1 MTASEVFEAVTG
13 SGSSDFAMLVAIL
26 NRRGAWCLIG
36 GLAVNC
42 YVEPV
47 YTLDADIVVAASE
60 LSAIKG
66 DLIHAGFSVE
76 EFPHSLNATMP
87 KSDLRIQFTLDS
99 RYQGFV
105 KNTKIQEVLD
115 QQVPVASLE
124 NIVTGKI
131 WAWSDER
138 RRLSKCKKDEL
149 YTPEDFTDEHRMIAE
164 TTRQFID
171 NEVIP
176 HIDELE
182 KHDWKLAR
190 ELVRKAADLGL
201 IGANIPEEYG
211 GLGLDQ
217 TSGALVGENIG
228 RCASF
233 ATTLGAESGIGLLP
247 IIYFGTEAA
256 KEKYLPRIASGELIT
271 AYALTEAG
279 SGSDAMAAKATAR
292 LSDDGTHYVLN
303 GEKMFITNGGFAD
316 IFIVFA
322 KVDGDKF
329 SAFIVERQ
337 EGLSPGAE
345 EHKMGI
351 KGSSTTPLVLAD
363 AKAPLENLLGEIG
376 KGHKIAFNTLN
387 IGRFKLGAMC
397 IGGMKLMLHESIR
410 YANERQQFGKSISSF
425 GAIKSKLGEMAIRT
439 WVGEAMIYRT
449 LGMIETAIGDTTDP
463 DAKRR
468 AIEEYS
474 AECSIIKVALSEYC
488 DYLADE
494 MVQIF
499 GGYGYSADYPA
510 ERAYRDSRINRI
522 FEGTNEINRML
533 IPGRLMKSAL
543 SGRLALLPAAQA
555 LMDEILTPQMAGF
568 DYDEGLLAAEEKLA
582 KNAKKVGLMT
592 LGTAAQKYMM
602 KLGDQQEIL
611 IGIADVIMDAYA
623 MESAILRARKL
634 AASAGEE
641 AAARYVDMTRVFC
654 NDAVERIE
662 ARAKNTLAGMTDGDE
677 LRTLLAALRRF
688 TKLTPVNT
696 IAARQRIADVMIVA
710 NKYVY

>member
-1 MTASEVFEAVTG
+1 MSAVAEQKEVVQG
-13 SGSSDFAMLVAIL
+13 
-26 NRRGAWCLIG
+26 GAFLI
-36 GLAVNC
+36 
-42 YVEPV
+42 EDRTP
-47 YTLDADIVVAASE
+47 
-60 LSAIKG
+60 
-66 DLIHAGFSVE
+66 E
-76 EFPHSLNATMP
+76 EIF
-87 KSDLRIQFTLDS
+87 
-99 RYQGFV
+99 
-105 KNTKIQEVLD
+105 
-115 QQVPVASLE
+115 
-124 NIVTGKI
+124 
-131 WAWSDER
+131 
-138 RRLSKCKKDEL
+138 
-149 YTPEDFTDEHRMIAE
+149 TPEDFTEEHRMIAE
-164 TTRQFID
+164 TTRQFVD

-190 ELVRKAADLGL
+190 ELIKKAADLGL
-201 IGANIPEEYG
+201 IAANIPEEYG

-217 TSGALVGENIG
+217 TSSALVGENIG
-228 RCASF
+228 RSASF

-256 KEKYLPRIASGELIT
+256 KQKYLPRIASGELIT

-292 LSDDGTHYVLN
+292 LSADGTHYILN

-329 SAFIVERQ
+329 SAFIVEKQ
-337 EGLSPGAE
+337 EGVSPGAE

-351 KGSSTTPLVLAD
+351 KGSSTTPLVLSD
-363 AKAPLENLLGEIG
+363 AKAPIENLLGEVG
-376 KGHKIAFNTLN
+376 KGHKIAFNILN

-397 IGGMKLMLHESIR
+397 IGGMKLMLHEAIR
-410 YANERQQFGKSISSF
+410 YANERHQFGKSISSF

-439 WVGEAMIYRT
+439 WVGESMIYRT
-449 LGMIETAIGDTTDP
+449 LGMIETAISDTTDP
-463 DAKRR
+463 DAKLR

-488 DYLADE
+488 DYVADE
-494 MVQIF
+494 MVQIY

-543 SGRLALLPAAQA
+543 SGKLKLLPAAQA
-555 LMDEILTPQMAGF
+555 LMDEVLTPQMATF
-568 DYDEGLLAAEEKLA
+568 DDDEKLLAAEQKLA
-582 KNAKKVGLMT
+582 KNGKKVALMT
-592 LGTAAQKYMM
+592 LGTAAQKFMM
-602 KLGDQQEIL
+602 TLGDQQEVL
-611 IGIADVIMDAYA
+611 LGIADIIMDAYA
-623 MESAILRARKL
+623 MESAILRAQKL
-634 AASAGEE
+634 AASQGEA

-662 ARAKNTLAGMTDGDE
+662 ARAKNTLAGMAEGDE

-688 TKLTPVNT
+688 TKLTPMNT
-696 IAARQRIADVMIVA
+696 ISARQRIADVLIEA
-710 NKYVY
+710 NKWAY

>member
-1 MTASEVFEAVTG
+1 MSAVVEQKQLVQGGEFLIADRTPDEVF
-13 SGSSDFAMLVAIL
+13 
-26 NRRGAWCLIG
+26 
-36 GLAVNC
+36 
-42 YVEPV
+42 
-47 YTLDADIVVAASE
+47 
-60 LSAIKG
+60 
-66 DLIHAGFSVE
+66 
-76 EFPHSLNATMP
+76 
-87 KSDLRIQFTLDS
+87 
-99 RYQGFV
+99 
-105 KNTKIQEVLD
+105 
-115 QQVPVASLE
+115 
-124 NIVTGKI
+124 
-131 WAWSDER
+131 
-138 RRLSKCKKDEL
+138 
-149 YTPEDFTDEHRMIAE
+149 TPEDFTEEHRMIAE

-176 HIDELE
+176 HIDDLE

-256 KEKYLPRIASGELIT
+256 KVKYLPKIASGELIT

-292 LSDDGTHYVLN
+292 LSDDGTHYILN

-449 LGMIETAIGDTTDP
+449 LGMIEAAIGDTTDP
-463 DAKRR
+463 DAKMR

-543 SGRLALLPAAQA
+543 SGKLALLPAAQA

-568 DYDEGLLAAEEKLA
+568 DDDEGLLTAEGKLA

-641 AAARYVDMTRVFC
+641 AAARYIDMTRVFC

-662 ARAKNTLAGMTDGDE
+662 ARAKNTLAGMADGDE

-696 IAARQRIADVMIVA
+696 IAARQRIADVMIDA

>member
-1 MTASEVFEAVTG
+1 
-13 SGSSDFAMLVAIL
+13 
-26 NRRGAWCLIG
+26 
-36 GLAVNC
+36 
-42 YVEPV
+42 
-47 YTLDADIVVAASE
+47 
-60 LSAIKG
+60 
-66 DLIHAGFSVE
+66 
-76 EFPHSLNATMP
+76 
-87 KSDLRIQFTLDS
+87 
-99 RYQGFV
+99 
-105 KNTKIQEVLD
+105 
-115 QQVPVASLE
+115 
-124 NIVTGKI
+124 
-131 WAWSDER
+131 
-138 RRLSKCKKDEL
+138 
-149 YTPEDFTDEHRMIAE
+149 
-164 TTRQFID
+164 
-171 NEVIP
+171 
-176 HIDELE
+176 
-182 KHDWKLAR
+182 
-190 ELVRKAADLGL
+190 
-201 IGANIPEEYG
+201 
-211 GLGLDQ
+211 
-217 TSGALVGENIG
+217 
-228 RCASF
+228 
-233 ATTLGAESGIGLLP
+233 
-247 IIYFGTEAA
+247 
-256 KEKYLPRIASGELIT
+256 
-271 AYALTEAG
+271 
-279 SGSDAMAAKATAR
+279 
-292 LSDDGTHYVLN
+292 
-303 GEKMFITNGGFAD
+303 MFITNGGFAD

-363 AKAPLENLLGEIG
+363 AKAPLENLLGEVG

-439 WVGEAMIYRT
+439 WVGEAMIWRT
-449 LGMIETAIGDTTDP
+449 LGMIEDAIGDTNDP
-463 DAKRR
+463 DAKMR

-494 MVQIF
+494 MVQIY

-543 SGRLALLPAAQA
+543 SGKLALLPAAQA

-568 DYDEGLLAAEEKLA
+568 DDDEGLLAAEQKLA

-623 MESAILRARKL
+623 MESAILRAQKL
-634 AASAGEE
+634 AASQGEE
-641 AAARYVDMTRVFC
+641 AAARYIDMTRVFC

-662 ARAKNTLAGMTDGDE
+662 ARAKNTLAGMAEGDE

-696 IAARQRIADVMIVA
+696 IAARQRIADVMIDA

>member
-1 MTASEVFEAVTG
+1 MSAVVEQKQVVQG
-13 SGSSDFAMLVAIL
+13 
-26 NRRGAWCLIG
+26 GAFMI
-36 GLAVNC
+36 
-42 YVEPV
+42 EDR
-47 YTLDADIVVAASE
+47 T
-60 LSAIKG
+60 
-66 DLIHAGFSVE
+66 
-76 EFPHSLNATMP
+76 T
-87 KSDLRIQFTLDS
+87 
-99 RYQGFV
+99 
-105 KNTKIQEVLD
+105 QE
-115 QQVPVASLE
+115 
-124 NIVTGKI
+124 IF
-131 WAWSDER
+131 
-138 RRLSKCKKDEL
+138 
-149 YTPEDFTDEHRMIAE
+149 TPEDFTEEHRMIAE
-164 TTRQFID
+164 TTRQFVD
-171 NEVIP
+171 NEVNTRL
-176 HIDELE
+176 DELE

-190 ELVRKAADLGL
+190 ELVKKAADLGL

-256 KEKYLPRIASGELIT
+256 KEKYLPKIASGEIIT

-279 SGSDAMAAKATAR
+279 SGSDAMAAKSTAR
-292 LSDDGTHYVLN
+292 LSEDGKEYILN

-337 EGLSPGAE
+337 EGCKNGAE

-351 KGSSTTPLVLAD
+351 KGSSTTPLILAD
-363 AKAPLENLLGEIG
+363 ARAPVENLLGDIG
-376 KGHKIAFNTLN
+376 KGHKIAFNILN

-397 IGGMKLMLHESIR
+397 LGGMKLALHESVR

-425 GAIKSKLGEMAIRT
+425 GAIKWKLGEMAIRT

-449 LGMIETAIGDTTDP
+449 LGMIEDAIGDTTDP
-463 DAKRR
+463 DAKLR

-488 DYLADE
+488 NYIADE
-494 MVQIF
+494 MVQIY

-543 SGRLALLPAAQA
+543 SGKLALLPAAQA
-555 LMDEILTPQMAGF
+555 LMDEILTPQALGF
-568 DYDEGLLAAEEKLA
+568 DDDEGLLAAETKLA

-602 KLGDQQEIL
+602 TLGDQQEIL
-611 IGIADVIMDAYA
+611 IGIADIIMDTYA

-634 AASAGEE
+634 AAAQGEE

-654 NDAVERIE
+654 NDAVERID
-662 ARAKNTLAGMTDGDE
+662 ARAKNPLE
-677 LRTLLAALRRF
+677 
-688 TKLTPVNT
+688 
-696 IAARQRIADVMIVA
+696 
-710 NKYVY
+710 